1 MGGASSGRDAGIAAG
16 LDAGLDASLDANLGG
31 RAGMRRDAEKF
42 SIHDFAPRPYG
53 APQANGAPQAEAVP
67 ALPPLSI
74 IIPVYNER
82 HTLAQVL
89 AAVGRALP
97 GVNKNIV
104 VIDDCSTDG
113 TREWLQSNFPL
124 GPRTGSEISV
134 DGAGRLDVSASYT
147 AARTSITPL
156 YHDRNRGKG
165 AALRTGFA
173 AARGDVVVI
182 QDADL
187 EYDPQDW
194 AAMYDLIAVR
204 KVADVV
210 YGSRFHGRAH
220 RSLYFHHYLA
230 NRLISLLF
238 NILYNQTLSDIETC
252 YKMMTGEVAR
262 SLRLSADDFGV
273 EVEISAN
280 IARQRKLRIYELG
293 ITYYGRSYDEGKKI
307 NWKDGV
313 KALWYLLK
321 FRFA

>member
-1 MGGASSGRDAGIAAG
+1 MGIASSGLGAG
-16 LDAGLDASLDANLGG
+16 LGVELGAGASLRSGG
-31 RAGMRRDAEKF
+31 ERS
-42 SIHDFAPRPYG
+42 SIHDFAPRSSG
-53 APQANGAPQAEAVP
+53 ATLTEAAKP
-67 ALPPLSI
+67 LPPLSVV
-74 IIPVYNER
+74 IPVYNER
-82 HTLAQVL
+82 HTLGLIL
-89 AAVGRALP
+89 AAVSRALP
-97 GVNKNIV
+97 GVRKSIIV
-104 VIDDCSTDG
+104 VDDCSTDG
-113 TREWLQSNFPL
+113 TREWLRANFPV
-124 GPRTGSEISV
+124 GARTGSEISV
-134 DGAGRLDVSASYT
+134 DGTGRLDVSAPFND
-147 AARTSITPL
+147 ALVSIEPL
-156 YHDRNRGKG
+156 YHQQNRGKG

-194 AAMYDLIAVR
+194 ATMYELIAIR

-238 NILYNQTLSDIETC
+238 NLLYNQTLSDIETC
-252 YKMMTGEVAR
+252 YKMMTAEVVR
-262 SLRLSADDFGV
+262 SLRLSANDFGI

-321 FRFA
+321 YRFA

>member
-1 MGGASSGRDAGIAAG
+1 LR
-16 LDAGLDASLDANLGG
+16 LDLERSPS
-31 RAGMRRDAEKF
+31 R
-42 SIHDFAPRPYG
+42 DFAPRSSG
-53 APQANGAPQAEAVP
+53 ALQAEVARP
-67 ALPPLSI
+67 LPLLSI
-74 IIPVYNER
+74 VIPVYNER
-82 HTLAQVL
+82 HTLGPVL
-89 AAVGRALP
+89 AAVSRALP
-97 GVNKNIV
+97 GVPKNIIV
-104 VIDDCSTDG
+104 VDDCSTDG
-113 TREWLQSNFPL
+113 TREWLKANFPV
-124 GPRTGSEISV
+124 GARTGSEISV
-134 DGAGRLDVSASYT
+134 DSAGRLDVSAPFT
-147 AARTSITPL
+147 QAQISIEPL
-156 YHDRNRGKG
+156 YHQQNRGKG

-173 AARGDVVVI
+173 AARGDIVVI

-194 AAMYDLIAVR
+194 TAMYDLIMVR

-210 YGSRFHGRAH
+210 YGSRFQGRAH

-238 NILYNQTLSDIETC
+238 NLLYNQTLSDIETC
-252 YKMMTGEVAR
+252 YKMMTAEVAR
-262 SLRLSADDFGV
+262 SLRLSANDFGI
-273 EVEISAN
+273 EVEISAR